1 MNKKYKKLTKEEY
14 RKGMLEAAKDP
25 EFIKRNE
32 EIMKEFK
39 GIDAAIEGEW
49 DDKR

>member
-1 MNKKYKKLTKEEY
+1 MNKKYKKLSKEEY

-32 EIMKEFK
+32 EIMKEFE
-39 GIDAAIEGEW
+39 GNDAEIEDEW
-49 DDKR
+49 